1 MIQLRPRAARGF
13 ADHGWL
19 VARHSFSFADYYD
32 PAEMGWGVLHV
43 INENRVVP
51 GKGFATHGHR
61 DMEIVTYVIAG
72 ALEHR
77 DSLGNGE
84 VIHPG
89 EVQRMSASSGVPLEA
104 APIGDLQGGG
114 LENGVNRASPGSP
127 LVDRALARLPVK

>member
-1 MIQLRPRAARGF
+1 
-13 ADHGWL
+13 
-19 VARHSFSFADYYD
+19 
-32 PAEMGWGVLHV
+32 V
-43 INENRVVP
+43 INEDRVAP

-77 DSLGNGE
+77 DSQGNGQ
-84 VIHPG
+84 VIRPG
-89 EVQRMSASSGVPLEA
+89 EVQRMSAGSGVPLEA